1 MGDDSEGYDEA
12 LIEKEGFSDMKGN
25 EHDLLNLVIAGSVF
39 P

>member
-1 MGDDSEGYDEA
+1 MGDDSDGYDEA
-12 LIEKEGFSDMKGN
+12 SEKEGFSDMKGN

>member
-1 MGDDSEGYDEA
+1 MGDDSDGYDEA
-12 LIEKEGFSDMKGN
+12 SEEEGFSDMKGN